1 MEGNKTIWW
10 MLGAIT
16 LTIVGFAVIPPL
28 IKQYSSKLYRET
40 NKREKIDFDDLGP
53 EIVKKD
59 S

>member
-1 MEGNKTIWW
+1 